1 LMGFG
6 SIILA
11 GRRKGKL
18 IVERSVLET
27 TIDNVLKLKPEKI
40 VVVVCKEFS
49 DLMKRGDVGVVTIS
63 KSTGILCSLKA
74 GIREIVK
81 WKPEWILACLG
92 NQPIVDKEVVEK
104 LILSKPKIMSIPV
117 FMGLLGHPFLFSRKG
132 AEEIINYPD
141 ERTMRDFIEEKEVEL
156 VEVDTPTI
164 LERISPEEDYLLQ
177 IKKFKSIYF
186 SKEEE

>member
-1 LMGFG
+1 MGFG

-27 TIDNVLKLKPEKI
+27 TIDNVLKLEPEKV
-40 VVVVCKEFS
+40 VVVVCKELS
-49 DLMKRGDVGVVTIS
+49 DFKKRNDVSVVTIS
-63 KSTGILCSLKA
+63 ESSGILCSLKA
-74 GIREIVK
+74 GIKEIAK
-81 WKPEWILACLG
+81 WQLNWILVCLG
-92 NQPIVDKEVVEK
+92 NQPIIDKEVVEK

-141 ERTMRDFIEEKEVEL
+141 EKTMRDFIEEKEVEL
-156 VEVDTPTI
+156 VEVDTPAI

-177 IKKFKSIYF
+177 IKKFKF
-186 SKEEE
+186 MG